1 MRLAGSG
8 AADQDEV
15 ALLCDEVAAG
25 EIAHKALIDR
35 GPVEGKLA
43 DVLGE
48 RQLGDGQLVSDRARL
63 LLRDLGLE
71 QIADKPLRLVLAL
84 DRGGQ
89 GLVPRVWLRQPAGRL
104 RRPSYRRA

>member
-1 MRLAGSG
+1 MRLAGAG
-8 AADQDEV
+8 AANQDEV
-15 ALLCDEVAAG
+15 ALLRDKVAAG
-25 EIAHKALIDR
+25 EIAHQVLVDR
-35 GPVEGKLA
+35 CSVEGKVV
-43 DVLGE
+43 DILGE

-89 GLVPRVWLRQPAGRL
+89 GLVIG
-104 RRPSYRRA
+104 PSYRRA